1 MIQVKVSIDE
11 KMYEE
16 IKEIADKYHW
26 SLSYTIRKLIE
37 KGALRQC

>member
-16 IKEIADKYHW
+16 ILGIARKYHW
-26 SLSYTIRKLIE
+26 SISYTIRKLIE
-37 KGALRQC
+37 KGALKQC